1 MLKHWHERRTGKFD
15 KCLILSRISLP
26 LGMKITIK
34 EVATGIKTVMNHEG
48 MEQPYH
54 AIQIELLK
62 ENGFLVV
69 TQTKL

>member
-1 MLKHWHERRTGKFD
+1 
-15 KCLILSRISLP
+15 
-26 LGMKITIK
+26 MKITIK
-34 EVATGIKTVMNHEG
+34 EVATGIETVLNHAG

-69 TQTKL
+69 TQTRL